1 MPPVPSV
8 PLAIR
13 PGWSGSQSSADGKQY
28 YGSNCA
34 KTAAQHAPPTLP
46 WAVRGINAQRRSIF
60 LPPGTLSQHGSAALR
75 ASTVTLQPSPRLP
88 QPGALHRVPT
98 GSLQLSPRQH
108 LKPCARAFAGAGA
121 AGDEQRLQ
129 GMARTSFPPSQAAE
143 SVRHGIETGSAVGRE
158 RPNSPFDPS
167 CLTWSRFSSPGN

>member
-88 QPGALHRVPT
+88 QPGALHRVPA